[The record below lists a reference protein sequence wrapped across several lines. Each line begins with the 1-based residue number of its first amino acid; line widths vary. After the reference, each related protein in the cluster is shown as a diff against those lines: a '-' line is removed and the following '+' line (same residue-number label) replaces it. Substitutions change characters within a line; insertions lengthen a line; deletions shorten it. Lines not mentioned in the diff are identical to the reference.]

1 MLNIITYLTK
11 EDLEDIVPKNPVV
24 LKLVFLCYGII
35 GIGYMY
41 YNLFGPGPGPGTRG
55 A

>member
-1 MLNIITYLTK
+1 MVSAMLNIITYLTE
-11 EDLEDIVPKNPVV
+11 EDLEDIVPKDPVL

-35 GIGYMY
+35 GIGCMY
-41 YNLFGPGPGPGTRG
+41 YKLFHPRV